1 MRKETWNAIKALAG
15 ITFKEGVRDRALYG
29 IFIFSFS
36 VMILGLIV
44 LSFFGQNL
52 DKIASDFMLSSL
64 TFAGLLISFFI
75 SPQLVAKDLDR
86 KTIYV
91 ILAKPISRSDYILGK
106 YAGILLLVT
115 VATTILAFFAL
126 AGVLLAKS
134 MYAAY
139 FEGFRMDAFLLAIL
153 GEWLVFALIN
163 GLVVFFA
170 SFSSSG
176 FLTLLF
182 SVSIYIVGENVETVY
197 RYLQTATAE
206 IPLSGPVHFLIEIS
220 RYIFPNMA
228 LFDLKAQA
236 AHGILLP
243 FSYVASISVY
253 AAGYIAI
260 LLFLASFF
268 FKRRELA

>member
-1 MRKETWNAIKALAG
+1 MEKIRGIAALAG

-29 IFIFSFS
+29 IFLFSLF
-36 VMILGLIV
+36 VMVLGLIV
-44 LSFFGQNL
+44 LSFFMRELG
-52 DKIASDFMLSSL
+52 KVASDFMLSAIA
-64 TFAGLLISFFI
+64 FAGLLLSFFI
-75 SPQLVAKDLDR
+75 SPQLLAKDLER

-91 ILAKPISRSDYILGK
+91 VLAKPFSRSDYILGK

-115 VATTILAFFAL
+115 VATAILAFFAL
-126 AGVLLAKS
+126 AGMLLAKS
-134 MYAAY
+134 MYSAY
-139 FEGFRMDAFLLAIL
+139 FQAFRMDAFLLAIL

-220 RYIFPNMA
+220 RYVFPNMA

-253 AAGYIAI
+253 AASYIAI

>member
-1 MRKETWNAIKALAG
+1 MKALAG

-36 VMILGLIV
+36 VMILGLAV
-44 LSFFGQNL
+44 LSFFGQNM
-52 DKIASDFMLSSL
+52 DKVASDFMLSAL

-75 SPQLVAKDLDR
+75 SPQLVAKDLER

-91 ILAKPISRSDYILGK
+91 LLAKPISRFDYILGK
-106 YAGILLLVT
+106 YAGILLLIT
-115 VATTILAFFAL
+115 VATVILAFFAMVGMFL
-126 AGVLLAKS
+126 ANFFYS
-134 MYAAY
+134 S
-139 FEGFRMDAFLLAIL
+139 FFQNFRVDAFLLAIL

-163 GLVVFFA
+163 AIVIFFA

-182 SVSIYIVGENVETVY
+182 SVSIYIVGENIETVY
-197 RYLQTATAE
+197 RYLQTATEAV
-206 IPLSGPVHFLIEIS
+206 PLSSPVLLIIEIS
-220 RYIFPNMA
+220 RYVFPNMA

-236 AHGILLP
+236 AHGILVP
-243 FSYVASISVY
+243 FSYVVSISAY
-253 AAGYIAI
+253 AASYIAI
-260 LLFLASFF
+260 LLFMASFF